1 MDAARGSLYMKT
13 VGVFSK
19 KGIKRSGRDIALV
32 LQLLQVCAAAC
43 DEGDVVDEYTDEF
56 LGLPPPLFFI

>member
-1 MDAARGSLYMKT
+1 MKT

-32 LQLLQVCAAAC
+32 LQLLQVCAVAC
-43 DEGDVVDEYTDEF
+43 DEGDVADDYTDEF
-56 LGLPPPLFFI
+56 LGLPYPLFFI